1 MPRLFVAADLPDE
14 AREKLAEIAYGIPG
28 ADWVPSE
35 QYHLTL
41 RFLGDQDESAFET
54 IREGLGSLV
63 APSFYAAL
71 RGIGHFPLRG
81 DPEVLWTEAAKSE
94 ELISL
99 RNKVESLLAAK
110 GVERDT
116 RKFHPHVTLAR
127 IRESRGEWV
136 ANYIV
141 QHALFSLPEV
151 PVQSFSLFSSRL
163 TPEGAIHTREGFYPL
178 QGLLQAG

>member
-1 MPRLFVAADLPDE
+1 MPRLFIAADLPEE
-14 AREKLAEIAYGIPG
+14 AREKLAEIAFGIPG
-28 ADWVPSE
+28 ADWTPSE

-41 RFLGDQDESAFET
+41 RFLGDQENSTLET

-63 APSFYAAL
+63 FPSFYATL

-81 DPEVLWTEAAKSE
+81 DPEVLWTGVAANE
-94 ELISL
+94 ELIRL

-110 GVERDT
+110 GVGRDA

-127 IRESRGEWV
+127 IRESHGEWV
-136 ANYIV
+136 ARYIV
-141 QHALFSLPEV
+141 QHALFALPEI

-163 TPEGAIHTREGFYPL
+163 TPDGAIHTREGFYPL
-178 QGLLQAG
+178 QGLLQAR

>member
-1 MPRLFVAADLPDE
+1 MPRLFVAADLPE
-14 AREKLAEIAYGIPG
+14 ETREKLAEISFGIPG

-41 RFLGDQDESAFET
+41 RFLGERDESTFET

-63 APSFYAAL
+63 SPSFYLTL

-81 DPEVLWTEAAKSE
+81 EPETLWAGTAKNE
-94 ELISL
+94 ELVRL
-99 RNKVESLLAAK
+99 RNKVESVMAAK
-110 GVERDT
+110 GLERDT

-127 IRESRGEWV
+127 VREARGEWV
-136 ANYIV
+136 AGYIV
-141 QHALFSLPEV
+141 QHALFSLQEI

-163 TPEGAIHTREGFYPL
+163 TPEGAIHTREASYPL
-178 QGLLQAG
+178 EGLLQAR